1 MNNVSVEK
9 KTVVPVI
16 VAGDPSLKSTTDQII
31 ALSQAGATLVAV
43 SVPFSD
49 PVGDGPVIQ
58 AADVRALDQGTNLA
72 GVFAA
77 IAQARAETDVAIQLT
92 LYANVAY
99 KYGDTAFAE
108 KCAALGITD
117 VLVLDLPSQEDD
129 PLPETFRAAGVNLV
143 AVVTTNSL
151 GAVAPLVAEAAH
163 FIFVMPIPGSGPEAI
178 ADQLGQLVP
187 EIRQHTDLPVI
198 AEIGLPQMPVPADI
212 LAAVDGVYLDTVFPA
227 AAAQAPSKAAD
238 EVAVLFQKLQSN

>member
-1 MNNVSVEK
+1 MTNVDVEK
-9 KTVVPVI
+9 KTIVPVI
-16 VAGDPSLKSTTDQII
+16 VAGDPSLKRTTEQII
-31 ALSQAGATLVAV
+31 ALGQAGATLVAV

-58 AADVRALDQGTNLA
+58 AADVRALDNGTNLA

-129 PLPETFRAAGVNLV
+129 PLPAALRAAGVNLV

-151 GAVAPLVAEAAH
+151 HTVAPLVADAAH
-163 FIFVMPIPGSGPEAI
+163 FIFVMPIPGSNSGAI
-178 ADQLGQLVP
+178 ADQLRLLVP
-187 EIRQHTDLPVI
+187 EIRQHTDLPII
-198 AEIGLPQMPVPADI
+198 AEIGLPDVPIPAAI

-227 AAAQAPSKAAD
+227 AASAGSEKLSA
-238 EVAVLFQKLQSN
+238 LFQKLTA